1 MTVDRYQ
8 GFLFDQADLSE
19 DVDLDVERRKE
30 ILFTAAHLTRWTH
43 WEILGIPWNAPSS
56 AARAAY
62 LEGVKVFHPDR
73 YGGKRLGS
81 YRPRLEHV
89 FRRITEAR
97 DLLSDEAKR
106 AGYAKDTAP
115 PEEFAKIEA
124 RQLDDE
130 RRAGERRQRIAR
142 QNPLFARAGRVAE
155 LVGRGKECLAQGRL
169 AQAANDLLLATGLD
183 PQNAEIAALAAEAKR
198 RAGAAKASELFEKG
212 VAAEAMGS
220 WGAALDAHREA
231 IEADPRNVRAAVH
244 GARCALAQGDAGHAR
259 ELADQAVR
267 AGPGVG
273 AAHEALGLVLEAQG
287 AKKEARLELERAL
300 ELDPKLAAARKH
312 LKKLRWGFLG

>member
-8 GFLFDQADLSE
+8 GFLFDPTVLAE

-43 WEILGIPWNAPSS
+43 WEVLGIPWNAPSS
-56 AARAAY
+56 VARAAY
-62 LEGVKVFHPDR
+62 LEEVKVFHPDC
-73 YGGKRLGS
+73 YGGRRLGT
-81 YRPRLEHV
+81 YRPRLERV

-97 DLLSDEAKR
+97 DLLSDEGKR
-106 AGYAKDTAP
+106 AGYAKETAP

-124 RQLDDE
+124 RRLDDE
-130 RRAGERRQRIAR
+130 RRGAERRQRIA
-142 QNPLFARAGRVAE
+142 QKNPLFARAGRVAE
-155 LVGRGKECLAQGRL
+155 LVGRGKDSLAQGRL
-169 AQAANDLLLATGLD
+169 AQAANDLLLAASLD
-183 PQNAEIAALAAEAKR
+183 PQNAEVVALAAEAKR
-198 RAGAAKASELFEKG
+198 RASAAKANELFDKG
-212 VAAEAMGS
+212 AAAEAMGM
-220 WGAALDAHREA
+220 WGAALAAHCEA
-231 IEADPRNVRAAVH
+231 LAADPRNVRAAVH
-244 GARCALAQGDAGHAR
+244 GARCALAQGDAGQAR

-287 AKKEARLELERAL
+287 EKKEARLELERAL
-300 ELDPKLAAARKH
+300 ELDPKLAAAKER